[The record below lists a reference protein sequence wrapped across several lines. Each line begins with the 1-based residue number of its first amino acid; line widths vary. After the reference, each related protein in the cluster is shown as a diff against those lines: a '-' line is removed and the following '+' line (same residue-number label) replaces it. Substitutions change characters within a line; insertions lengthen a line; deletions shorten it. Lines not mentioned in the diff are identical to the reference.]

1 VLGRIV
7 YEAMPFA
14 IGVSL
19 ARHFLTG
26 QREQGGDS
34 EQQRGQEQEQ
44 EQQRGQEQE
53 RKVSDTVIDLGATAV
68 GAVFIAFNIAP
79 TDEIPMLVTAIEPPW
94 LIAIMLTSLVVSYMI
109 VFEAGFADAKKRR
122 EQKGL
127 FQRPLT
133 ETVVSYLVALVM
145 SALMLFLFQNLHLA
159 DPWTV
164 SLSHVIV
171 LGLPAAVGGAAGRL
185 AV

>member
-1 VLGRIV
+1 MV
-7 YEAMPFA
+7 
-14 IGVSL
+14 
-19 ARHFLTG
+19 
-26 QREQGGDS
+26 
-34 EQQRGQEQEQ
+34 
-44 EQQRGQEQE
+44 
-53 RKVSDTVIDLGATAV
+53 
-68 GAVFIAFNIAP
+68 
-79 TDEIPMLVTAIEPPW
+79 
-94 LIAIMLTSLVVSYMI
+94 